1 MKSRKKTRPQIKKR
15 APASAKSGAGRAAK
29 SKVRNRAD
37 WKELRSGRVTI
48 LQAQPLVRL
57 KWQVHG
63 FSTRK
68 GGASKLGSERVLNLG
83 FTDWDTRTSV
93 ESNRKVF
100 RSALGASKMGLAVLR
115 QIHSDVIHL
124 VETIPATPLQ
134 GDALVSNTPGILLG
148 VQTADCVPILLAD
161 TRHRAV
167 AAIHAGWRGTL
178 ARIAAK
184 TIGRMQM
191 EFGTRPADVVAAI
204 GPAIHRCSYEVGPE
218 VAQAFAGQF
227 PQAREWFD
235 IPRELSS
242 GMQDGEIVAGEGP
255 NPLKWLLM
263 TPPGHDP
270 PPPTVQ
276 LDLVAANR
284 WQLID
289 AGVREANI
297 SSSDL
302 CTACNTDLLFSHRR
316 EHGHTGRMMAVIGI
330 RA

>member
-1 MKSRKKTRPQIKKR
+1 M
-15 APASAKSGAGRAAK
+15 A
-29 SKVRNRAD
+29 
-37 WKELRSGRVTI
+37 I
-48 LQAQPLVRL
+48 LQARPLARL
-57 KWQVHG
+57 DWLVHG
-63 FSTRK
+63 FSTRR
-68 GGASKLGSERVLNLG
+68 GGASKLGGERALNLG
-83 FTDWDTRTSV
+83 FTDWDARAAV
-93 ESNRKVF
+93 ESNRKAF
-100 RSALGASKMGLAVLR
+100 IGALGADKLHLAVLR

-124 VETIPATPLQ
+124 AEKSEASAMQ
-134 GDALVSNTPGILLG
+134 GDALISNTPGILLG
-148 VQTADCVPILLAD
+148 VQTADCVPLLLAD
-161 TRHRAV
+161 TRNRAV

-191 EFGTRPADVVAAI
+191 EFGTRPADVLAAI
-204 GPAIHRCSYEVGPE
+204 GPAIHRCSYEVEPE

-235 IPRELSS
+235 VPRELSS

-289 AGVREANI
+289 AGVPEENI

-316 EHGHTGRMMAVIGI
+316 EQGRTGRMLAVIGI
-330 RA
+330 CE